1 MININSLS
9 KEYVMGDNKLLAL
22 DNIDL
27 SINEGDFVSIMG
39 SSGSGKSTLMNIIG
53 CLDVPSSGEYH
64 FRNNN
69 VSTLN
74 SNKLAELR
82 NKDIGFVFQN
92 FNLLPRLNAQENVV
106 LPLLYSGKNL
116 KERNQLAIEALE
128 SVGLKDRVHH
138 RPNQLSGGQQQRVSI
153 ARAIAGSPK
162 LILADEPTGALD
174 SKTGLEIMKILNDLN
189 AKGITIV
196 LVTHEDDI
204 ANYGSRIIK
213 MKDGKILE
221 DKKMSITDLISLTK
235 SLRSNIL
242 RSILTS
248 LGIIIGVSSV
258 ITMISIGSG
267 ARIEVEQQIERFGSN
282 NLIVRSQSSSNR
294 GVSMGANSVNTLTL
308 KDMEALKE
316 ELPAIKAIAPRVSLS
331 TQIVAN
337 GNNWLATVT
346 GTTNDYF
353 DLGNWKFENGRS
365 FEEEELNSGSRV
377 AIIGKT
383 VQKNL
388 FDTDSPIDEV
398 IRINKVPLLS

>member
-22 DNIDL
+22 DNINL
-27 SINEGDFVSIMG
+27 SIKEGDFVSIMG

-53 CLDVPSSGEYH
+53 CLDEPSSGDYY
-64 FRNNN
+64 FRDNN

-116 KERNQLAIEALE
+116 KERNKLAIEALD

-213 MKDGKILE
+213 MKDGRILE
-221 DKKMSITDLISLTK
+221 DRK
-235 SLRSNIL
+235 N
-242 RSILTS
+242 
-248 LGIIIGVSSV
+248 V
-258 ITMISIGSG
+258 
-267 ARIEVEQQIERFGSN
+267 N
-282 NLIVRSQSSSNR
+282 N
-294 GVSMGANSVNTLTL
+294 
-308 KDMEALKE
+308 
-316 ELPAIKAIAPRVSLS
+316 
-331 TQIVAN
+331 
-337 GNNWLATVT
+337 
-346 GTTNDYF
+346 
-353 DLGNWKFENGRS
+353 
-365 FEEEELNSGSRV
+365 
-377 AIIGKT
+377 
-383 VQKNL
+383 
-388 FDTDSPIDEV
+388 
-398 IRINKVPLLS
+398 